1 MLKGYVPP
9 GSSMNMFVRQYA
21 KLQFDRESDESF
33 EEKRTKLV
41 SLSCLLVF
49 EEKSFEEK
57 RTKSDEPYAF

>member
-41 SLSCLLVF
+41 SLSCLLV
-49 EEKSFEEK
+49 
-57 RTKSDEPYAF
+57 YAFLGKMDFCQ